1 MRRPERPFIER
12 KITIVFAVARLDQAD
27 RVRDQRLGAGAAA
40 ENIDR
45 IIEPH
50 AEGGRDV
57 RRGRGI
63 AGLVAGHAIDVAR
76 LADPHRPAP
85 W

>member
-12 KITIVFAVARLDQAD
+12 KITIVFAVARFDQPD
-27 RVRDQRLGAGAAA
+27 RVRDQRLGARAAA

-45 IIEPH
+45 IVQPH
-50 AEGGRDV
+50 PERGRDV
-57 RRGRGI
+57 RRGGRI

-76 LADPHRPAP
+76 LQARVGHAP